1 MVYPLTAADAL
12 AYLTLKREPSGRAK
26 VAMAL
31 WFLAGGAASGLLPA
45 RLMGP
50 EGSWQAVATFLGVMV
65 LQFGLLLA
73 ARALWRRWIARRM
86 VPCPVQAE
94 FEEWIDC
101 VAGTDIKTLDCSYLS
116 PELIGQVLDTPTHLF
131 VLNHDTAI
139 VVPIRAFETP
149 QAAKAMADYLRTLA
163 AGPYYFDA

>member
-1 MVYPLTAADAL
+1 MDYVLTAVDAL
-12 AYLTLKREPSGRAK
+12 AYLKLKREPTGRVK

-31 WFLAGGAASGLLPA
+31 WFLAGGAASGLVPD
-45 RLMGP
+45 RLMGA
-50 EGSWQAVATFLGVMV
+50 EGSRQAVATFLGVMA

-73 ARALWRRWIARRM
+73 ARALWRRWTAWRM
-86 VPCPVQAE
+86 VPHPVQAE
-94 FEEWIDC
+94 FEEWVDC

-131 VLNHDTAI
+131 VLNYATAI
-139 VVPIRAFETP
+139 VVPVHAFESP
-149 QAAKAMADYLRTLA
+149 HKLKAMADYLRKLA

>member
-31 WFLAGGAASGLLPA
+31 WFLAGGAASGLLPE

-86 VPCPVQAE
+86 VPRCAASP
-94 FEEWIDC
+94 C
-101 VAGTDIKTLDCSYLS
+101 VPSAPSTSSACAVTSELGSSVTLPKSQNGIL
-116 PELIGQVLDTPTHLF
+116 
-131 VLNHDTAI
+131 
-139 VVPIRAFETP
+139 
-149 QAAKAMADYLRTLA
+149 
-163 AGPYYFDA
+163 